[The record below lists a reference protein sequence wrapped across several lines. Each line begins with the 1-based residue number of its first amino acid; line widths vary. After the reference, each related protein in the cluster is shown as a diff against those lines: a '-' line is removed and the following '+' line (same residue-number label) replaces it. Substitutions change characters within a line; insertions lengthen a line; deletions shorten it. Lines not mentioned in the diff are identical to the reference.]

1 MRVQLSAMEWL
12 TRWYARRI
20 VNVNINI
27 IVAGLLA
34 VGITV
39 VVMTIVGR
47 MGLDDRLEAKS
58 GLSDKFIVG
67 GLTFIVD
74 LIADLAV
81 YYALHWLANHMP
93 KRVHLPLNPAYAKM
107 TFLKD
112 ATRVQ
117 MQRACLSPLLY
128 IIALGGQ
135 HALLHA
141 NFSIAASTA
150 IPFCAGIAVTRVI
163 HTIWMMLEER
173 HLLKLHHAETIASN
187 ESVKK
192 AS

>member
-1 MRVQLSAMEWL
+1 MEWL
-12 TRWYARRI
+12 SRLYARRI
-20 VNVNINI
+20 VNVNVNI
-27 IVAGLLA
+27 IIAGMLA

-39 VVMTIVGR
+39 LVMLFLGR
-47 MGLDDRLEAKS
+47 MGLNERLEARS

-74 LIADLAV
+74 LVADVAV
-81 YYALHWLANHMP
+81 YYGLHWLANHMP
-93 KRVHLPLNPAYAKM
+93 KRVHLHLNPAYAKM
-107 TFLKD
+107 SFVKD

-117 MQRACLSPLLY
+117 VQRACLSPILY

-141 NFSIAASTA
+141 QFSIASSTA
-150 IPFCAGIAVTRVI
+150 ISFSAGIAVTRVL
-163 HTIWMMLEER
+163 HTIWMILEER
-173 HLLKLHHAETIASN
+173 HLLKQHHAETLVSSPPI
-187 ESVKK
+187 KK